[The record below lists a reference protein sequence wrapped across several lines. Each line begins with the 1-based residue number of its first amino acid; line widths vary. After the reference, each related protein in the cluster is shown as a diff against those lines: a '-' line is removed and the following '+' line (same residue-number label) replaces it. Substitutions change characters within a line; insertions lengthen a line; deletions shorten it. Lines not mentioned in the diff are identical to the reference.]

1 MTKGQRSTLV
11 IFAHELREPLASVLL
26 AARMLSE
33 DVSDPRLLRELVG
46 LIERQ
51 IQYLS
56 KLIDGAL
63 EAERHAGDNRR
74 RGEEWFDLTPVIGSA
89 VEVVAPAMRSGGHRL
104 GIALPP
110 GPLCTIGDPVCVQQ
124 VLINLLANAAKY
136 TPPGGS
142 IQLNVEKSEAH
153 LVIRVN
159 DNGIGMAPALLK
171 RVFDL
176 FERGDVRPST
186 VGYTGLGIGLAVVKA
201 LVERHGGTVSAHS
214 AGVGAGSTF
223 VVHLPRTSAV
233 DMDDKT
239 IRESRQVRSSSTSNS
254 MCDA

>member
-1 MTKGQRSTLV
+1 
-11 IFAHELREPLASVLL
+11 
-26 AARMLSE
+26 MLSE
-33 DVSDPRLLRELVG
+33 DGSKLCLQRELVG

-51 IQYLS
+51 ARYLS

-63 EAERHAGDNRR
+63 EAEHHAGDDWRR
-74 RGEEWFDLTPVIGSA
+74 CEEWFDLTPVIESA
-89 VEVVAPAMRSGGHRL
+89 IEVVAPAMQSGGHRL

-142 IQLNVEKSEAH
+142 IQLTVEESEEC

-171 RVFDL
+171 RIFNL
-176 FERGDVRPST
+176 FERGGVRPST
-186 VGYTGLGIGLAVVKA
+186 VGYTGLGVGLAVVKA

-223 VVHLPRTSAV
+223 VVHLPRTAPV
-233 DMDDKT
+233 DVDGKT
-239 IRESRQVRSSSTSNS
+239 IHRNLRVCSNSAINS

>member
-1 MTKGQRSTLV
+1 MTNGQRSTLV
-11 IFAHELREPLASVLL
+11 VFAHELREPLTSVLF

-33 DVSDPRLLRELVG
+33 DVSKHRLQCELVG

-51 IQYLS
+51 VQYLS

-63 EAERHAGDNRR
+63 EVEHQASDGWR
-74 RGEEWFDLTPVIGSA
+74 RGEEWFDLTPVIESA
-89 VEVVAPAMRSGGHRL
+89 VEVVAPAMQRGGHRL

-110 GPLCTIGDPVCVQQ
+110 GPLRTVGDPVCVQQ

-142 IQLNVEKSEAH
+142 IQLTVEESEEC

-159 DNGIGMAPALLK
+159 DNGIGMAPAVLK
-171 RVFDL
+171 RIFNL
-176 FERGDVRPST
+176 FERGGVRPTS
-186 VGYTGLGIGLAVVKA
+186 VGYTGLGVGLAVVKA

-214 AGVGAGSTF
+214 AGVGTGLTF
-223 VVHLPRTSAV
+223 VVHLPRTGPV
-233 DMDDKT
+233 DADGKT
-239 IRESRQVRSSSTSNS
+239 IQGSLHVRSSSTISS